1 LIKNLVL
8 DVALFILGIV
18 IVLWAAERL
27 TDGVLGVAA
36 SFAVSAFFISAL
48 VSGFEPENLVTGVVA
63 NLEGLS
69 QVALGTVIGAAVFM
83 LLGGFGGALLIVPM
97 NLTIPRSGALAMI
110 LSLLPF
116 GWVLLNDGVVS
127 GLEGLL
133 LVFICV
139 ALMVWLYRTSP
150 VLVTARSHGELEASM
165 EKPQSRT
172 GAILLMV
179 LGIVGLLMGA
189 EMVVY
194 GATGIIQRFGVSEAF
209 FGMTVV
215 AIGESLEETA
225 RTVSPARRGRS
236 DIALGNV
243 VGTMIILLTLNLGL
257 VALVRPIAVDP
268 WVLKFHV
275 PYLIACVLLVGV
287 LLIMAERLG
296 RGTGTMLILL
306 YLAYLAINLT
316 HL

>member
-1 LIKNLVL
+1 MI
-8 DVALFILGIV
+8 DVVLFILGIGV
-18 IVLWAAERL
+18 VLWAAERL
-27 TDGVLGVAA
+27 TDGVVAAAA
-36 SFAVSAFFISAL
+36 SFAVSAFFVGVL

-63 NLEGLS
+63 NFEGLS

-83 LLGGFGGALLIVPM
+83 LLGGFGAALLIVPM
-97 NLTIPRSGALAMI
+97 KVEIPRWGALTMV

-127 GLEGLL
+127 RPEGLL
-133 LVFICV
+133 LVFVCV

-150 VLVTARSHGELEASM
+150 ILVAARTDGEFETTM
-165 EKPQSRT
+165 KKPQPRLR
-172 GAILLMV
+172 ALFLIV
-179 LGIVGLLMGA
+179 LGITGLLIGA

-194 GATGIIQRFGVSEAF
+194 GATGIIQRFSVSEAF

-225 RTVSPARRGRS
+225 RMVSPARRGRS

-243 VGTMIILLTLNLGL
+243 VGTTIILLNLNLGL
-257 VALVRPIAVDP
+257 IALLHPITVDA

-275 PYLIACVLLVGV
+275 PYLIACVLLVGAV
-287 LLIMAERLG
+287 LIMAKRLG
-296 RGTGTMLILL
+296 RGTGAMLIFL
-306 YLAYLAINLT
+306 YLVYLVINLS